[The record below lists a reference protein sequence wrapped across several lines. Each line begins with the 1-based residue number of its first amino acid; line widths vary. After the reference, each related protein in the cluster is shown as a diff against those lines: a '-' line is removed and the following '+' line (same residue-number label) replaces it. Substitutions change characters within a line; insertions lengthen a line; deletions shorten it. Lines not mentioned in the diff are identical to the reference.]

1 MPPVEDVP
9 KELRAAVALLMA
21 WVAQL
26 ARDQR
31 VDAAV
36 LATRGDLAAYL
47 RRDPDARLA
56 TGWRAEMVAE
66 PVEPWWRGGRRWRST
81 VGAHLVLEERSR
93 RPFRIG
99 VPGA

>member
-1 MPPVEDVP
+1 MAAEVLAAVERGRALPAGDLQLPPADDVP
-9 KELRAAVALLMA
+9 KEFRAAVALLMA

-47 RRDPDARLA
+47 RA
-56 TGWRAEMVAE
+56 
-66 PVEPWWRGGRRWRST
+66 
-81 VGAHLVLEERSR
+81 
-93 RPFRIG
+93 
-99 VPGA
+99 